1 MSENV
6 EYTKPPLGLIP
17 KWLWEEGQVINAATV
32 GSRVSDILAAMERFE
47 KAGKQIPQEW
57 QDELILR
64 MDWVDSN

>member
-1 MSENV
+1 
-6 EYTKPPLGLIP
+6 
-17 KWLWEEGQVINAATV
+17 
-32 GSRVSDILAAMERFE
+32 LAAMERFE